1 MARWRGGVA
10 SLLLTF
16 LLTGAVRADVTQ
28 LIVEGRYVSAYEQA
42 LERAEGEERREARAA
57 MLVQAA
63 TAANLQATY
72 HETEPVA
79 RSAWFARAAEAAQQA
94 VELDP
99 QNAEAHFQLARALGQ
114 RAAYLNLTQ
123 QLSLVNHVRSLLQR
137 TLELEPDHAE
147 ARMALALWHL
157 ELAKSGMG
165 WLYGARM
172 EAVRPLFEEALAL
185 EPERLSVRVEY
196 GATLERLGD
205 TDAARE
211 AYQAALAVE
220 PQSAQDRYEQ
230 ERALERLEAL

>member
-1 MARWRGGVA
+1 MARWRGGVV
-10 SLLLTF
+10 LMLLTL
-16 LLTGAVRADVTQ
+16 LLTGAVRADVAQ
-28 LIVEGRYVSAYEQA
+28 LIVEGSYVPAYEQA
-42 LERAEGEERREARAA
+42 LERAEGEEGREARAA
-57 MLVQAA
+57 ALVQAA

-72 HETEPVA
+72 HETEGEA
-79 RSAWFARAAEAAQQA
+79 RSRWFARAADAAQQA
-94 VELDP
+94 LELDP
-99 QNAEAHFQLARALGQ
+99 QSAEAHFQLARALGQ
-114 RAAYLNLTQ
+114 RAAYLDLTQ
-123 QLSLVNHVRSLLQR
+123 KLSLVTRVRGLLQR

-172 EAVRPLFEEALAL
+172 EAVKPLFEEALEL

-196 GATLERLGD
+196 AATLERLGD
-205 TDAARE
+205 LAAARE